1 MNNKN
6 FALGLLVV
14 EALFLVG
21 FVVFS
26 RLNYKNRFKE
36 SYDLRNHFPYELN
49 FEGRYGENLFGN
61 ICATIMSVCSV
72 LFYVFFEPNFGDG
85 YYLFTRIAGIL
96 YSISISF
103 MIFVP
108 MKMLKTHLLYT
119 VIVIVFS
126 FLSSFSIA
134 LNAMNTF
141 TRTHYNL
148 LLIPLIFSVVIC
160 LFIMGL
166 IINPRINKWAKLEE
180 VIEKDGA
187 KTYKRPKWFVLAFTE
202 WCLIFLSILIQ
213 AVVLINKFIY

>member
-26 RLNYKNRFKE
+26 RINYKNRFKE

-61 ICATIMSVCSV
+61 ICATIMGVCSV

-160 LFIMGL
+160 LFVMAL

-180 VIEKDGA
+180 VIEKDGT